1 MLWVTELHSG
11 ADCLRKLS
19 ETSGADKPETLRSTR
34 LRKHIATV
42 SQILHLDENELEV
55 LAKFMG
61 HDIRTHRAYYRLPDE
76 TMQLAKMTKFLLNL
90 EKPGSLTEMK
100 GKSWKDMQVSANEE
114 VVEDPGDADSND
126 ECSDAD
132 VEDNAAA
139 QELQEPEAM
148 LEETDDNASKVRST
162 TSSSNV
168 PQKTTKRKA
177 WSTDERD
184 AIMKHFSGLIL
195 RNKLPGKTEIERVMV
210 KEKSLHSRSWRNIK
224 DFCRNCIVSK
234 SRKLH

>member
-1 MLWVTELHSG
+1 MFTILLMG
-11 ADCLRKLS
+11 
-19 ETSGADKPETLRSTR
+19 GRSC
-34 LRKHIATV
+34 
-42 SQILHLDENELEV
+42 
-55 LAKFMG
+55 
-61 HDIRTHRAYYRLPDE
+61 
-76 TMQLAKMTKFLLNL
+76 
-90 EKPGSLTEMK
+90 
-100 GKSWKDMQVSANEE
+100 E

-139 QELQEPEAM
+139 QELQAPEAM

-195 RNKLPGKTEIERVMV
+195 RNKLPGKTEIE
-210 KEKSLHSRSWRNIK
+210 I
-224 DFCRNCIVSK
+224 IV
-234 SRKLH
+234 

>member
-42 SQILHLDENELEV
+42 SQILHLDEN
-55 LAKFMG
+55 
-61 HDIRTHRAYYRLPDE
+61 DIRTHGAYYRLPDE

-168 PQKTTKRKA
+168 PKRLQ
-177 WSTDERD
+177 E
-184 AIMKHFSGLIL
+184 
-195 RNKLPGKTEIERVMV
+195 E
-210 KEKSLHSRSWRNIK
+210 SLEHG
-224 DFCRNCIVSK
+224 
-234 SRKLH
+234 

>member
-1 MLWVTELHSG
+1 
-11 ADCLRKLS
+11 
-19 ETSGADKPETLRSTR
+19 
-34 LRKHIATV
+34 
-42 SQILHLDENELEV
+42 
-55 LAKFMG
+55 
-61 HDIRTHRAYYRLPDE
+61 
-76 TMQLAKMTKFLLNL
+76 MQLAKMTKFLLNL

-224 DFCRNCIVSK
+224 DFCKNCIVSK